1 MTHHNTTHITQAQ
14 TEPAC
19 GGCPSNVTVTE
30 QESWILKEM
39 RDLKEQMRP
48 VAQRLSELEDRIK
61 KPVLPETED
70 QRNSE
75 WAKLEGQMA
84 DLRKEWQKW
93 QERLDEAIEQKLI
106 CLGHRKPK

>member
-1 MTHHNTTHITQAQ
+1 MTHHNTTNITPAQAD
-14 TEPAC
+14 PAC
-19 GGCPSNVTVTE
+19 KTCPSNETVTE

-39 RDLKEQMRP
+39 RGLKDQMRP
-48 VAQRLSELEDRIK
+48 VAQRLFELEDRIK
-61 KPVLPETED
+61 KPTLQETDD
-70 QRNSE
+70 QRNAE

-106 CLGHRKPK
+106 CLGHIEPK